1 MSGVHLKSHLKFD
14 VYTEKDILIVLFLEF
29 KKNVK
34 SASEKIMALVK
45 VIGDFEESNGKI
57 YLG

>member
-1 MSGVHLKSHLKFD
+1 MRGVHLKSHLKFD
-14 VYTEKDILIVLFLEF
+14 AYTEKDILIVLFLEF

-34 SASEKIMALVK
+34 SGSEKIMALVK